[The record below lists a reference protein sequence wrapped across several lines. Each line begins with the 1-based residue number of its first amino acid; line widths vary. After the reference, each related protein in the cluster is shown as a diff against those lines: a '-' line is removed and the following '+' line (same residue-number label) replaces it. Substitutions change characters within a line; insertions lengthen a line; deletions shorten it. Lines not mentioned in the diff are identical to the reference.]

1 MSGMRRI
8 LAATPRFAGMAT
20 PRSPHRSGPSRLA
33 TLTGLSTSRFLHLF
47 RQHTGTSL
55 RRHRT
60 WLRMMSVVRGIRG
73 GADLST
79 AAMDAGF
86 AGCDRFV
93 WPRVTGISGPDSG
106 SPGWL

>member
-86 AGCDRFV
+86 AGWCF
-93 WPRVTGISGPDSG
+93 G
-106 SPGWL
+106 